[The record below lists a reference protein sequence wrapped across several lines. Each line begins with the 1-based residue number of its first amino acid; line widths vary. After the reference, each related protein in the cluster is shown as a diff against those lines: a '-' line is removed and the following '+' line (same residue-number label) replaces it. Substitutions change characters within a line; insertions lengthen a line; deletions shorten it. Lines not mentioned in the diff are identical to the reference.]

1 VGLALGFSHSPAFSS
16 TSFTGVVVFHG
27 LGCVF
32 DSTDGAATVDEM
44 EKGAGALGIG
54 TPDSIKPFLVL
65 R

>member
-1 VGLALGFSHSPAFSS
+1 MLTNALLDTHH
-16 TSFTGVVVFHG
+16 GVTRYDRAT
-27 LGCVF
+27 F